1 MTPERLKH
9 VIEQCFRKRRREDR
23 ELFYD
28 EIAQFL
34 GVKPITL
41 RRWLKGERP
50 VPRQVEIIMEIL
62 HFWKDVITAEAVDKL
77 ILARDE
83 GVMF

>member
-9 VIEQCFRKRRREDR
+9 VIEQCFRAKRRESR

-28 EIAQFL
+28 DIAQFL

-50 VPRQVEIIMEIL
+50 IPRQVELLMEIL
-62 HFWKDVITAEAVDKL
+62 HFWPDVKAEAVDKV
-77 ILARDE
+77 IRARDE
-83 GVMF
+83 GTMI